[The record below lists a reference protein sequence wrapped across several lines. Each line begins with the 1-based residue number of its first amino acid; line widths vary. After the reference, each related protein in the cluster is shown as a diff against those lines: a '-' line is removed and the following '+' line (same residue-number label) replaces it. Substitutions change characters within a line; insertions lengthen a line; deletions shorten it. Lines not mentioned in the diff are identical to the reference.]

1 MRTADEPMPDALTAL
16 RASLTERLAALRGVS
31 ADALPP
37 ALLDIMVQ
45 RVRVPG
51 GDVFLVRPLHWEQL
65 RHEEGGAGRPVP
77 YWARPWPSGLAL
89 ARALAAER
97 VGGADLSG
105 LRVLELG
112 CGLGAPSVV
121 AARAGARV
129 IATDGAS
136 DAVAFAAHALALNE
150 VDADVAHVDWA
161 THGDAL
167 AARGPFDLVLAAD
180 VLYTRANVDAAVRLW
195 PRLVAPEG
203 ALWLAD
209 PQRAGARDALAAARG
224 TFAVQRH
231 AQDGAVVLH
240 RLVPRPSRS

>member
-1 MRTADEPMPDALTAL
+1 VAP
-16 RASLTERLAALRGVS
+16 
-31 ADALPP
+31 DALPP
-37 ALLDIMVQ
+37 ALLDVAVQ
-45 RVRVPG
+45 RFAMGPG
-51 GDVFLVRPLHWEQL
+51 AADVFLVLPADWEQL

-89 ARALAAER
+89 ARALAAEPPAR
-97 VGGADLSG
+97 G

-129 IATDGAS
+129 TATDGAP

-150 VDADVAHVDWA
+150 VDAEVAHVDWV

-180 VLYTRANVDAAVRLW
+180 VLYARANVDAAVRLW
-195 PRLVAPEG
+195 PRLVAPGG

-224 TFAVQRH
+224 RFAVQRH
-231 AQDGAVVLH
+231 VQDGAVVLH
-240 RLVPRPSRS
+240 RLVPRASRD